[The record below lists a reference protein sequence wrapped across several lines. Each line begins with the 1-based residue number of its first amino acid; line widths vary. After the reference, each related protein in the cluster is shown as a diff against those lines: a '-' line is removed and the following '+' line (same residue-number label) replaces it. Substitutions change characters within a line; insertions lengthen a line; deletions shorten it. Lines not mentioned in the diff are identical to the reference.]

1 MISRRLEG
9 LLHGDHLGLLPGHG
23 SERAE
28 SREYRLGDDVR
39 RMDWAVTA
47 RTTVPHVS
55 DMIADRELT
64 TYAVVDLTP
73 SMHFGTHTWEKR
85 DLALAATTAFG
96 VLTTRLGSRFG
107 LTVVQASGARGGVTE
122 LPPRSGRDSLRHAL
136 RMLAAAP
143 RTEEGRRSP
152 AESGSRPL
160 NTALEQLG
168 RRGLRRGLVVVVS
181 DLLGDPQAWTRS
193 MRALTGRH
201 QVLVVEIRDPRELA
215 LPSVGVLALTD
226 PETGAQLE
234 VDTRSAGPAR
244 ALRQGRRCRARRGRR
259 GAASGARRSSRAV
272 HRFQLA
278 ARRRPPRRRRPA
290 LARGRAMTY
299 LAASRFWLLLLV
311 AALLAGYVFVSLRR
325 RRYAARFT
333 QLSLLASVAPRRPT
347 WYRRHVPAALL
358 LLSMVGLVFSLARPA
373 EDRKVPKERATIMLA
388 IDVSESMAATDVTPS
403 RLAAAKTGALAFVK
417 QLPPKLQLGLVSFS
431 GTAAVLVNPTTD
443 RQQVRERDQQPAARS
458 GHRDRRRDR
467 GVAVGH
473 RRQRADPERRQD
485 PAAGPHRA
493 DLRRRRPPRAPPT
506 KPPPP
511 PRSKAHVPVS
521 TIAYG
526 TQNGTLLI
534 QGQEVPVPVNTRGA
548 AGHRCRDPRRLLPGH
563 HRRRVEAGLSGP
575 RQLDRLRRLPPGG
588 RPLVHRAGAAAGAG
602 RRRAFR
608 GLVLPP
614 SVSRPAS
621 PPGPR
626 AYRPSCDPRTTPAAG
641 CTRRTAARTTWRPCC
656 CRPGNGRTSTRS
668 TASRAS
674 PTNSST
680 DPQACS
686 PAG

>member
-1 MISRRLEG
+1 MTQPRHRVHPVRRVGGARAVPRAPHEAPEDIDARLRRLELQISRRLEG

-201 QVLVVEIRDPRELA
+201 QVLVVEIRDPREMA

-234 VDTRSAGPAR
+234 VDTRSPGLRERYAKAATAER
-244 ALRQGRRCRARRGRR
+244 AAVAAALRQVRAGHLVLSTDSNWLLDVARHV
-259 GAASGARRSSRAV
+259 AAARRSR
-272 HRFQLA
+272 
-278 ARRRPPRRRRPA
+278 
-290 LARGRAMTY
+290 
-299 LAASRFWLLLLV
+299 
-311 AALLAGYVFVSLRR
+311 
-325 RRYAARFT
+325 
-333 QLSLLASVAPRRPT
+333 
-347 WYRRHVPAALL
+347 
-358 LLSMVGLVFSLARPA
+358 
-373 EDRKVPKERATIMLA
+373 
-388 IDVSESMAATDVTPS
+388 
-403 RLAAAKTGALAFVK
+403 
-417 QLPPKLQLGLVSFS
+417 
-431 GTAAVLVNPTTD
+431 GTA
-443 RQQVRERDQQPAARS
+443 R
-458 GHRDRRRDR
+458 
-467 GVAVGH
+467 
-473 RRQRADPERRQD
+473 
-485 PAAGPHRA
+485 
-493 DLRRRRPPRAPPT
+493 
-506 KPPPP
+506 
-511 PRSKAHVPVS
+511 
-521 TIAYG
+521 
-526 TQNGTLLI
+526 
-534 QGQEVPVPVNTRGA
+534 
-548 AGHRCRDPRRLLPGH
+548 
-563 HRRRVEAGLSGP
+563 
-575 RQLDRLRRLPPGG
+575 
-588 RPLVHRAGAAAGAG
+588 
-602 RRRAFR
+602 
-608 GLVLPP
+608 
-614 SVSRPAS
+614 
-621 PPGPR
+621 
-626 AYRPSCDPRTTPAAG
+626 
-641 CTRRTAARTTWRPCC
+641 
-656 CRPGNGRTSTRS
+656 
-668 TASRAS
+668 
-674 PTNSST
+674 
-680 DPQACS
+680 
-686 PAG
+686 